1 MKYEKHIFKNSH
13 FFLDKVHS
21 SSHFE
26 LKPEDLTETLTFASR
41 GPAVVSSL
49 LKLGRRGPVF
59 NIRNIRIYML
69 VKNLTSVGEERS
81 HDVWS
86 LEQNNSLAP

>member
-26 LKPEDLTETLTFASR
+26 LKPEDFTETLTFALR
-41 GPAVVSSL
+41 GPAVVSNL

-59 NIRNIRIYML
+59 NIRNVRICML
-69 VKNLTSVGEERS
+69 VKKV
-81 HDVWS
+81 
-86 LEQNNSLAP
+86 